1 MVLLPSNHPSASI
14 VLFVSEI
21 IRKVEHPEPGV
32 RATEVR
38 TSSRHS
44 KRLHLRVGRTAGEV
58 CVFNSEVSVVVKVPL
73 LCGTVSL
80 AGLRIRSQNI
90 EQTDATPWVI
100 IVFVW

>member
-1 MVLLPSNHPSASI
+1 LN
-14 VLFVSEI
+14 
-21 IRKVEHPEPGV
+21 IRSRELEQQKLEHVVGTANV
-32 RATEVR
+32 YTYV
-38 TSSRHS
+38 
-44 KRLHLRVGRTAGEV
+44 VGRTAGEV

-80 AGLRIRSQNI
+80 AGLRIRSRNI